1 VRFPTH
7 HIKKY
12 ANNQISPKGL
22 IKGALGNA
30 PYKGLTIKAIINGKI
45 IVNNEIVE
53 GKTLVYDK
61 KIISLS
67 DTVDTQKIQII
78 DAKGHYVSAGFIDL
92 HIHGSG
98 GADVMDATPEAL
110 ETISSTLTQTGTTS
124 FLATTMT
131 MSTEAIDKA
140 LHNIHDYA
148 KEVSGAQI
156 LGVHLEGPFINASKH
171 GAQDRRYVQKP
182 NLALIGNYL
191 DEVKMITIAPE
202 VEGAEAF
209 VNYLTKNHPHI
220 IMSIGHS
227 EATYAES
234 KESFSWGVSHAT
246 HLFNAMPPYHHRE
259 PGIVGAVFDSEEV
272 SCDIIA
278 DLIHTHPSTLALTY
292 KIKKEKLLLITD
304 SMRAGCMKCGSYDLG
319 GQSVTVENGKATLAD
334 GTLAGSV
341 LKLNE
346 ALRHMTAHTA
356 MTTVDAVNAVTK
368 VPAEKLG
375 IKKGNLKEGYDADIV
390 IFDED
395 FSIITTIIAGE
406 VKG

>member
-1 VRFPTH
+1 M
-7 HIKKY
+7 Y
-12 ANNQISPKGL
+12 
-22 IKGALGNA
+22 
-30 PYKGLTIKAIINGKI
+30 IKAIVNGKI
-45 IVNNEIVE
+45 IVNNEVVA
-53 GKTLVYDK
+53 GKILLFDK
-61 KIISLS
+61 KIVALAENAEI
-67 DTVDTQKIQII
+67 QNMQII

-110 ETISSTLTQTGTTS
+110 ETISQTLIQTGTTS

-131 MSTEAIDKA
+131 MPREMIDNA
-140 LHNIHDYA
+140 LQNIQNA
-148 KEVSGAQI
+148 AENVTGAQI

-182 NLALIGNYL
+182 NLALIKNYL

-202 VEGAEAF
+202 VEGAEDF
-209 VNYLTKNHPHI
+209 VKYLTKNHPHI
-220 IMSIGHS
+220 ILSAGHS

-234 KESFSWGVSHAT
+234 KKSFSWGVSHAT

-259 PGIVGAVFDSEEV
+259 PGIVGAVFDSPEV

-292 KIKKEKLLLITD
+292 EMKKEKLLLITD
-304 SMRAGCMKCGSYDLG
+304 AMRAGCMKCGSYDLG
-319 GQSVTVENGKATLAD
+319 GQSVSVKNGKATLAD

-346 ALRHMTAHTA
+346 ALKHMVSHTA
-356 MTTVDAVNAVTK
+356 MTHIDAVNAVTK
-368 VPAEKLG
+368 LPAEKLG
-375 IKKGNLKEGYDADIV
+375 VKKGLLKEGYDADIV

-406 VKG
+406 AKG